1 MSNNGRDYEDFVFK
15 LQQALINSEE
25 YLHQKNILIEKN
37 VKIIDTSGIEREF
50 DLLGI

>member
-25 YLHQKNILIEKN
+25 YLHQKKYFN
-37 VKIIDTSGIEREF
+37 REEC
-50 DLLGI
+50 